1 MIIKT
6 TVKCIADY
14 DDAWFEDTYK
24 TLPFWRK
31 ERTRPLKTENGRKLS
46 ILAGKLILDAFLD
59 NDEDP
64 DNVRFSDL
72 GKPLVGGDS
81 PFYFSVSHS
90 KEAVAL
96 SVATPNDFNPILPG
110 SNLIDATSVFAAAKE
125 APRSS
130 LKSSQG
136 LSSPSIGLDIECVRE
151 YDEKLAERFFSREEQ
166 DYLKFS
172 DSRDETF
179 TRIWTSKEAY
189 GKYTGGGVNDGLKFS
204 IFHNPVVPLN
214 VILPCTFEYR
224 DVILN
229 NRKYLYTI
237 CYGIIETL

>member
-6 TVKCIADY
+6 TLKSITEY
-14 DDAWFEDTYK
+14 DDAWYEDTYK
-24 TLPFWRK
+24 LLPFWRK
-31 ERTRPLKTENGRKLS
+31 ERARPLKTENGRKLS
-46 ILAGKLILDAFLD
+46 ILAGKLILDAYLD

-64 DNVRFSDL
+64 DNVRFSDA

-110 SNLIDATSVFAAAKE
+110 SNLIDASTVFAAANI

-136 LSSPSIGLDIECVRE
+136 LSTPSIGIDIECVRE
-151 YDEKLAERFFSREEQ
+151 YDEKLAERFFTREEQ
-166 DYLKFS
+166 DYLKYS
-172 DSRDETF
+172 GAQDENF

-189 GKYTGGGVNDGLKFS
+189 GKYTGGGITDGLKFS
-204 IFHNPVVPLN
+204 MFHNPHIPLD
-214 VILPCTFEYR
+214 VILPCTFEYK
-224 DVILN
+224 DIMLN
-229 NRKYLYTI
+229 DKKYLYTI
-237 CYGIIETL
+237 CYGVIETL